1 MKPPLT
7 EAARRTFAGFEG
19 APGQALRQYFRG
31 AASCKKLS
39 KKRADSPGT
48 GAACSGRRGRKIS
61 IERYADPPVPAP
73 DDVARPTY
81 LRALN
86 DQRETV
92 RNEKRGHNFKRRPRI
107 RDVANR
113 AIDCSAAER
122 YRSGLQYSMPCCYPV
137 FIHWIEM
144 RRESP

>member
-1 MKPPLT
+1 MSVNG
-7 EAARRTFAGFEG
+7 RGRCS
-19 APGQALRQYFRG
+19 RRG
-31 AASCKKLS
+31 A
-39 KKRADSPGT
+39 
-48 GAACSGRRGRKIS
+48 RKIS
-61 IERYADPPVPAP
+61 IERHADPPVPAP
-73 DDVARPTY
+73 DDVARPAY

-86 DQRETV
+86 NQRETV
-92 RNEKRGHNFKRRPRI
+92 RNEKRGHDFKRRPRI

-113 AIDCSAAER
+113 AVDCSAAER